1 MLFLLSGFSWTDDDL
16 SAIFPV
22 STLLFKLFWNNR
34 NPFWGEVGKAPC
46 DEDPVVTQTD
56 AHAQYTASLSYTQ
69 REEWLH

>member
-34 NPFWGEVGKAPC
+34 NPFEARWEKPHVMK
-46 DEDPVVTQTD
+46 TQ
-56 AHAQYTASLSYTQ
+56 
-69 REEWLH
+69 